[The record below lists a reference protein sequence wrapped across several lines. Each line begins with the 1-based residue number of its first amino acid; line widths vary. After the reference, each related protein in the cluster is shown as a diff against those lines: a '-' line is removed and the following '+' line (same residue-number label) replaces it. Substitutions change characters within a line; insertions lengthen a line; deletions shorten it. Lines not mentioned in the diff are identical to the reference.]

1 MIFISILYFLFCI
14 IVSVGILKGILT
26 FGLGLGDLVMLGALL
41 FCLIITIFGI
51 YYKRYF
57 VTKLKYWNNLI
68 IVFEVLS
75 MLYFLLSMSVWRGS
89 EYPWNGKFLI
99 ENSIN

>member
-41 FCLIITIFGI
+41 FCLIITILGI
-51 YYKRYF
+51 SYRWYF
-57 VTKLKYWNNLI
+57 VSKLKYWNNLI
-68 IVFEVLS
+68 MVFEVLS
-75 MLYFLLSMSVWRGS
+75 ILYFLLSMSLWRGS
-89 EYPWNGKFLI
+89 EYPWNGKFLM
-99 ENSIN
+99 ENSFN